1 MVVPDP
7 VPAAG
12 KNVDMDDEQIDKDAQ
27 ILALQARI
35 MELEAALE
43 VAHIDAAYAILTRAG
58 IDHRWHRRPSAADT
72 VIFFDIDSIRAHN
85 EQWGYEGT
93 DDRVRG
99 VMAEIGSFWV
109 FRWYSGDEFGLLCA
123 ASDSLGFAARVN
135 RLLHEQG
142 MTATFGIAPIV
153 NNDLDASMSRA
164 ASLVQGAKATGMR
177 SAILELEHGHGQR
190 PE

>member
-99 VMAEIGSFWV
+99 VMAGIGSFWV

>member
-1 MVVPDP
+1 MVVHDP

-12 KNVDMDDEQIDKDAQ
+12 TNVDMDDEQIDKDAQ

>member
-164 ASLVQGAKATGMR
+164 ASLVQGAKATGVR

>member
-72 VIFFDIDSIRAHN
+72 VIVFDIDSIRAHN

>member
-35 MELEAALE
+35 MELDAALE